1 MMSSSIVSAGV
12 IGKGLGV
19 IEDPETLAETIRDC
33 TLCRDRFRATET
45 RHAPRPVAWFA
56 RSPRILIA
64 GQAPGLRVHE
74 SGTPFLD
81 RSGDRL
87 REWMG
92 IDKETFYD
100 RSRVSIVPMA
110 FCFPGYRKGSDL
122 PPPPICAATWRARVM
137 TSIGPSQLTLL
148 IGGAAMKWHL
158 GKTGSVRDHVAA
170 WRDSAPDA
178 FPLPHPSWRNNAWL
192 TKNPWFEEDVL
203 PALRKR
209 VKEVLA

>member
-1 MMSSSIVSAGV
+1 
-12 IGKGLGV
+12 
-19 IEDPETLAETIRDC
+19 
-33 TLCRDRFRATET
+33 
-45 RHAPRPVAWFA
+45 
-56 RSPRILIA
+56 
-64 GQAPGLRVHE
+64 
-74 SGTPFLD
+74 
-81 RSGDRL
+81 
-87 REWMG
+87 MG
-92 IDKETFYD
+92 IDETAFYD
-100 RSRVSIVPMA
+100 QSRVSIVPMA
-110 FCFPGYRKGSDL
+110 FCFPGYRKGADL
-122 PPPPICAATWRARVM
+122 PPPPVCSATWRERIM

-192 TKNPWFEEDVL
+192 AKNPWFEEDVL